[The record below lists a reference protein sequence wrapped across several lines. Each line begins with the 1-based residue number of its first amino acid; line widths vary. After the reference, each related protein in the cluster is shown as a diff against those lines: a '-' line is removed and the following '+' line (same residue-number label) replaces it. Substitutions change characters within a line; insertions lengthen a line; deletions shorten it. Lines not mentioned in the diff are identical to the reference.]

1 MKAQGFELASEGGGP
16 PSTDEDNRR
25 DEQSVAKA
33 NESIAI
39 RPKRGKLTLLS
50 RRIYNAL
57 LYHAQRAGVDQP
69 SYTILLSELIDDAR
83 FNSNNTEL
91 LKTHIRDMQ
100 ATTIEWHTSI
110 GEQRR
115 WTSTQLLGTVHI
127 HERGRGSPCSITW
140 SYPEPIRER
149 LVKPAHYTKVFLEIS
164 AQMRTYAAAV
174 LYELGARYLT
184 SPGRLTMREDLI
196 WWASVLTGRS
206 DIESVD
212 YRILHRDTIKKA
224 LVELDTLN
232 DSFRMEVVE
241 HKRGRKVEELQ
252 FRVIPKSQPSLQGL
266 DQGGKNVFDLQLVE
280 RLVAIGFKRG
290 DAQDLYASTDEGA
303 LRAAVDLVETRQ
315 KNIALPVLESPAAY
329 LRDALRKGYA
339 GQGGQGV
346 DKGAGARDEPAAA
359 EPSLEEKMQRLRDEW
374 ESQRIQQA
382 RTAFDAMAEAEQQV
396 HIARFNT
403 ERLGELM
410 GPVARSWQKQ
420 GVNSPV
426 ARSTFFRWLAG
437 VLWPAPVTD
446 SALLAF
452 ALERRS

>member
-1 MKAQGFELASEGGGP
+1 MPVAGTEGKTT
-16 PSTDEDNRR
+16 STDELAAGLQAKR
-25 DEQSVAKA
+25 DEQTVSKA

-57 LYHAQRAGVDQP
+57 LFHAQREGVDQP
-69 SYTILLSELIDDAR
+69 GYTILLSELIDDAR

-110 GEQRR
+110 GDQRK

-127 HERGRGSPCSITW
+127 HEPGRGSPCTISW

-149 LVKPAHYTKVFLEIS
+149 LVKPAHYTRVLLEIS
-164 AQMRTYAAAV
+164 AQMRTYAASV

-206 DIESVD
+206 DIQTVD

-232 DSFRMEVVE
+232 DAFRLEVVE

-252 FRVIPKSQPSLQGL
+252 FRVIPKHQPSLKGL
-266 DQGGKNVFDLQLVE
+266 ESGAKNVFDLQLVE
-280 RLVAIGFKRG
+280 RLVVLGIKRP

-303 LRAAVDLVETRQ
+303 LRAALGLVEQRM
-315 KNIALPVLESPAAY
+315 KNIALPPLESPAAY

-339 GQGGQGV
+339 GAAGQGT
-346 DKGAGARDEPAAA
+346 PASAA
-359 EPSLEEKMQRLRDEW
+359 DVAADSELSVQEKLHRLRDEW
-374 ESQRIQQA
+374 QHNKTLEAKALFDEMPQADRQQ
-382 RTAFDAMAEAEQQV
+382 
-396 HIARFNT
+396 HLARF
-403 ERLGELM
+403 EDQRVHELPSPIAKAWRRD
-410 GPVARSWQKQ
+410 GVTSRVAS
-420 GVNSPV
+420 G
-426 ARSTFFRWLAG
+426 TFYRWLATEM
-437 VLWPAPVTD
+437 WPAPVTD
-446 SALLAF
+446 SMLLAF
-452 ALERRS
+452 ALSRVA

>member
-1 MKAQGFELASEGGGP
+1 MAESLSL
-16 PSTDEDNRR
+16 PSNGSARTDTSADDARR
-25 DEQSVAKA
+25 DEQAVSKA

-224 LVELDTLN
+224 LIELDTLN

-252 FRVIPKSQPSLQGL
+252 FRVIPKAQPTLQGL
-266 DQGGKNVFDLQLVE
+266 EQGGKNVFDLQLVE
-280 RLVAIGFKRG
+280 RLVVIGFKRA

-303 LRAAVDLVETRQ
+303 LRAAVDLVEARQ
-315 KNIALPVLESPAAY
+315 KNATLPPLDSPAAY

-339 GQGGQGV
+339 GQGGQGASV
-346 DKGAGARDEPAAA
+346 AREEPATA

-374 ESQRIQQA
+374 EGQRIQQA
-382 RTAFDAMAEAEQQV
+382 RTAFDAMGETERQA
-396 HIARFNT
+396 HIARF
-403 ERLGELM
+403 EAECLGELL

-420 GVNSPV
+420 GVHSPV

-452 ALERRS
+452 ALERKG